1 MGSDE
6 IAFQNSSNM
15 MDSENRAS
23 SPRFQSSKTIL
34 RSLNADFGQQ
44 YADDNVYE
52 YVEMSKKTKIPD
64 QDVKKKPIY
73 DQDYKYPKYVIFC
86 SKNSAEVDKK
96 SRSPP
101 NKTQQISSEKSDNLP
116 IVQQQKFDESILN
129 SQFLIENR
137 RLIENSSE
145 IISKFKNLID
155 YEQNYGHA
163 YEDLY
168 APEHSYEYV
177 ESNRSTRFHVQK
189 IDEPKS
195 KLSDD
200 ESKIQLWAKN
210 YAQHC
215 RATCIGKNGKV
226 LPRFYEKEHGGSS
239 LYDVVGISDADE
251 HVYEALDTSRPSR
264 FKITKV
270 DESALRSQIYEPI
283 CVRPRWVDYL
293 YIPPPHKRLP
303 KKDCMGRVQW
313 LNKPV
318 RKKTSAGSISGRGL
332 STSNSRKMSDNN
344 IDSSN
349 TTSRKNSDNFDTHIY
364 ENTEIKTKPACEE
377 VVSKKDPLETRL
389 ETSEENNTENI
400 TERHSEVLSKPKPL
414 IEQERNKQTTDDL
427 EANSNLE
434 NTDVEG
440 MRTYEAVFL

>member
-6 IAFQNSSNM
+6 IAFHNSSNM

-52 YVEMSKKTKIPD
+52 YVEMSKKTKIPE

-86 SKNSAEVDKK
+86 NKNSAEVDKK
-96 SRSPP
+96 SKSPH
-101 NKTQQISSEKSDNLP
+101 NKISQQNNSSENSNSNLP

-137 RLIENSSE
+137 RLSENSSE

-168 APEHSYEYV
+168 AAEHSYEYV

-200 ESKIQLWAKN
+200 ESKIQ
-210 YAQHC
+210 
-215 RATCIGKNGKV
+215 
-226 LPRFYEKEHGGSS
+226 P
-239 LYDVVGISDADE
+239 DE

-270 DESALRSQIYEPI
+270 DESALRKNNIYEPI

-332 STSNSRKMSDNN
+332 STSGSRKMSDNN

-349 TTSRKNSDNFDTHIY
+349 TTSRKNSDNFDLHIY

-377 VVSKKDPLETRL
+377 VVSKDSLETRL
-389 ETSEENNTENI
+389 DASKENDTDNII
-400 TERHSEVLSKPKPL
+400 TEGHSEVLSKSKPL
-414 IEQERNKQTTDDL
+414 IEQETNKQTTDNL

>member
-73 DQDYKYPKYVIFC
+73 DQDYKYPKYVVFC
-86 SKNSAEVDKK
+86 SKNNAEVDKK
-96 SRSPP
+96 SKSPP
-101 NKTQQISSEKSDNLP
+101 NKNRQNSSEKSDSLP
-116 IVQQQKFDESILN
+116 IVQQKFDESILN
-129 SQFLIENR
+129 FQFLIDR
-137 RLIENSSE
+137 RLSENSSE

-168 APEHSYEYV
+168 AAEHSYEYV

-195 KLSDD
+195 KLSDN
-200 ESKIQLWAKN
+200 ESKIQ
-210 YAQHC
+210 
-215 RATCIGKNGKV
+215 
-226 LPRFYEKEHGGSS
+226 P
-239 LYDVVGISDADE
+239 DE

-264 FKITKV
+264 FRITKV

-283 CVRPRWVDYL
+283 CVRPRWLDYL

>member
-64 QDVKKKPIY
+64 QDVKKKPLY

-96 SRSPP
+96 SKSPQ
-101 NKTQQISSEKSDNLP
+101 NKISQQNNSSENSNSNLP

-137 RLIENSSE
+137 RLSENSSE

-168 APEHSYEYV
+168 AAEHSYEYV

-200 ESKIQLWAKN
+200 ESKIQ
-210 YAQHC
+210 
-215 RATCIGKNGKV
+215 
-226 LPRFYEKEHGGSS
+226 P
-239 LYDVVGISDADE
+239 DE

-264 FKITKV
+264 FRITKV

-332 STSNSRKMSDNN
+332 STSGSRKMSDN

-349 TTSRKNSDNFDTHIY
+349 TSRKNSDNFDSHIY
-364 ENTEIKTKPACEE
+364 ENTEIKTKPACEKL
-377 VVSKKDPLETRL
+377 VSKDPLESRL
-389 ETSEENNTENI
+389 DASEEINTENI
-400 TERHSEVLSKPKPL
+400 TEGHSEVLSKPKPL
-414 IEQERNKQTTDDL
+414 IEQETNKQTTDDL

-434 NTDVEG
+434 NTDVGG

>member
-96 SRSPP
+96 SKSPP

-137 RLIENSSE
+137 RLSENSSE

-168 APEHSYEYV
+168 AAEHSYEYV

-200 ESKIQLWAKN
+200 ESKIQ
-210 YAQHC
+210 
-215 RATCIGKNGKV
+215 
-226 LPRFYEKEHGGSS
+226 P
-239 LYDVVGISDADE
+239 DE

-332 STSNSRKMSDNN
+332 STSNSRKMSDN

-349 TTSRKNSDNFDTHIY
+349 TSRTNSDNFDSHIY

-377 VVSKKDPLETRL
+377 VVSKDPLESRL
-389 ETSEENNTENI
+389 EASKENNTENI
-400 TERHSEVLSKPKPL
+400 TEGHSEVLSKPKPL
-414 IEQERNKQTTDDL
+414 IEQETNKQTTDEL

>member
-1 MGSDE
+1 
-6 IAFQNSSNM
+6 
-15 MDSENRAS
+15 
-23 SPRFQSSKTIL
+23 
-34 RSLNADFGQQ
+34 
-44 YADDNVYE
+44 VYE

-96 SRSPP
+96 SKSPP
-101 NKTQQISSEKSDNLP
+101 NKTQQNNSSENSSNNLP

-137 RLIENSSE
+137 RLSENSSE

-168 APEHSYEYV
+168 AAEHSYEYV

-270 DESALRSQIYEPI
+270 DESALRKNNIYEPI

-332 STSNSRKMSDNN
+332 STSGSRKMSDNN

-349 TTSRKNSDNFDTHIY
+349 TTSRKNSDNFDLHIY

-377 VVSKKDPLETRL
+377 VVSKDSLETRL
-389 ETSEENNTENI
+389 DASKENDTDNII
-400 TERHSEVLSKPKPL
+400 TEGHSEVLSKSKPL
-414 IEQERNKQTTDDL
+414 IEQETNKQTTDNL

>member
-96 SRSPP
+96 SKSPP

-137 RLIENSSE
+137 RLSENSSE

-168 APEHSYEYV
+168 AAEHSYEYV

-200 ESKIQLWAKN
+200 ESKIQ
-210 YAQHC
+210 
-215 RATCIGKNGKV
+215 
-226 LPRFYEKEHGGSS
+226 P
-239 LYDVVGISDADE
+239 DE

-264 FKITKV
+264 FRITKV

-332 STSNSRKMSDNN
+332 STSGSRKMSDNN

-349 TTSRKNSDNFDTHIY
+349 TTSRKNSDNFDLHIY

-377 VVSKKDPLETRL
+377 VVSKDSLETRL
-389 ETSEENNTENI
+389 DASKENDTDNII
-400 TERHSEVLSKPKPL
+400 TEGHSEVLSKSKPL
-414 IEQERNKQTTDDL
+414 IEQETNKQTTDNL

-440 MRTYEAVFL
+440 MRTYEAVFM

>member
-1 MGSDE
+1 
-6 IAFQNSSNM
+6 M
-15 MDSENRAS
+15 MDSEHRAS

-44 YADDNVYE
+44 YADENVYE

-64 QDVKKKPIY
+64 VKKQPIY

-96 SRSPP
+96 SKSPP
-101 NKTQQISSEKSDNLP
+101 NKTRQNSSENSNNLP
-116 IVQQQKFDESILN
+116 IVSQKFDESILN
-129 SQFLIENR
+129 SQFLIDR
-137 RLIENSSE
+137 RLSENSSE

-168 APEHSYEYV
+168 AAEHSYEYV

-200 ESKIQLWAKN
+200 ESKIQ
-210 YAQHC
+210 
-215 RATCIGKNGKV
+215 
-226 LPRFYEKEHGGSS
+226 P
-239 LYDVVGISDADE
+239 DE
-251 HVYEALDTSRPSR
+251 HVYEALDTTSRPSR
-264 FKITKV
+264 FRITKV

-293 YIPPPHKRLP
+293 YVPPPHKRLP

-332 STSNSRKMSDNN
+332 STSNSRKMSDN

-349 TTSRKNSDNFDTHIY
+349 TSRKNSDNFDSHIY
-364 ENTEIKTKPACEE
+364 ENTEITKPACEE
-377 VVSKKDPLETRL
+377 VLSKDPLETRL
-389 ETSEENNTENI
+389 KASEENNTENI
-400 TERHSEVLSKPKPL
+400 TEGHSEVLSKPEPL
-414 IEQERNKQTTDDL
+414 IEQERKKQTTDDL

>member
-52 YVEMSKKTKIPD
+52 YVEMSKKTKIPE

-96 SRSPP
+96 SKSPP

-137 RLIENSSE
+137 RLSENSSE

-168 APEHSYEYV
+168 AAEHSYEYV

-200 ESKIQLWAKN
+200 ESKIQ
-210 YAQHC
+210 
-215 RATCIGKNGKV
+215 
-226 LPRFYEKEHGGSS
+226 P
-239 LYDVVGISDADE
+239 DE

-264 FKITKV
+264 FRITKV

-332 STSNSRKMSDNN
+332 STSGSRKMSDN

-349 TTSRKNSDNFDTHIY
+349 TSRKNSDNFDSHIY

-377 VVSKKDPLETRL
+377 VVSKDPLESRL
-389 ETSEENNTENI
+389 EASKENNTENI
-400 TERHSEVLSKPKPL
+400 TEGHSEVLSKPNPL
-414 IEQERNKQTTDDL
+414 IEQQTNKQTTDNL

>member
-96 SRSPP
+96 SKSPQ
-101 NKTQQISSEKSDNLP
+101 NKISQQNNSSENSNSNLP

-129 SQFLIENR
+129 SQFLVDR
-137 RLIENSSE
+137 RLSENSSE

-200 ESKIQLWAKN
+200 ESKIQ
-210 YAQHC
+210 
-215 RATCIGKNGKV
+215 
-226 LPRFYEKEHGGSS
+226 P
-239 LYDVVGISDADE
+239 DE

-270 DESALRSQIYEPI
+270 DESALRKNNIYEPI

-332 STSNSRKMSDNN
+332 STSNSRKVSDN

-349 TTSRKNSDNFDTHIY
+349 TSRTNSDNFDSHIY
-364 ENTEIKTKPACEE
+364 ENTEIKTKPACEK
-377 VVSKKDPLETRL
+377 VVSKDPLESRL
-389 ETSEENNTENI
+389 DASEENNTENI
-400 TERHSEVLSKPKPL
+400 TEGHSEVLSKPKPL
-414 IEQERNKQTTDDL
+414 IEQETNKQTTDEL

>member
-64 QDVKKKPIY
+64 QDVKKKPLY

-96 SRSPP
+96 SKSPQ
-101 NKTQQISSEKSDNLP
+101 NKISQQNNSSENSSNNLP

-137 RLIENSSE
+137 RLSENSSE

-200 ESKIQLWAKN
+200 ESKIQ
-210 YAQHC
+210 
-215 RATCIGKNGKV
+215 
-226 LPRFYEKEHGGSS
+226 P
-239 LYDVVGISDADE
+239 DE

-264 FKITKV
+264 FRITKV

-332 STSNSRKMSDNN
+332 STSNSRKMSDNIN
-344 IDSSN
+344 SSN
-349 TTSRKNSDNFDTHIY
+349 TSRKNSDNFDSHIY
-364 ENTEIKTKPACEE
+364 ENTEIKTKPACEK
-377 VVSKKDPLETRL
+377 VVSKDPLESRL
-389 ETSEENNTENI
+389 DASEENNTENI
-400 TERHSEVLSKPKPL
+400 TEVLSKPKPL
-414 IEQERNKQTTDDL
+414 IEQERKKQTTDDL

>member
-96 SRSPP
+96 SKSPP
-101 NKTQQISSEKSDNLP
+101 NKTKQISSEKSDNLP

-137 RLIENSSE
+137 RLSENSSE

-168 APEHSYEYV
+168 AAEHSYEYV

-200 ESKIQLWAKN
+200 GSKIQ
-210 YAQHC
+210 
-215 RATCIGKNGKV
+215 
-226 LPRFYEKEHGGSS
+226 P
-239 LYDVVGISDADE
+239 DE

-264 FKITKV
+264 FRITKV

-332 STSNSRKMSDNN
+332 STSNSRKMSDNIN
-344 IDSSN
+344 SSN
-349 TTSRKNSDNFDTHIY
+349 TSRTNSDNFDSHIY
-364 ENTEIKTKPACEE
+364 ENTEITKPACEE
-377 VVSKKDPLETRL
+377 VVSKDPLETRL
-389 ETSEENNTENI
+389 EASEENNTENI
-400 TERHSEVLSKPKPL
+400 TEGHSEVLSKPKPL
-414 IEQERNKQTTDDL
+414 IEQETNKQTTDYL

>member
-1 MGSDE
+1 
-6 IAFQNSSNM
+6 M
-15 MDSENRAS
+15 MDSEHRAS

-64 QDVKKKPIY
+64 VKKKPIY
-73 DQDYKYPKYVIFC
+73 DQDYKYPNYVVFC

-96 SRSPP
+96 SKSPP
-101 NKTQQISSEKSDNLP
+101 NKTRQNNSENSNNLP
-116 IVQQQKFDESILN
+116 IVSQKFDESILN
-129 SQFLIENR
+129 SQFLIDR
-137 RLIENSSE
+137 RLSENSSE

-168 APEHSYEYV
+168 AAEHSYEYV
-177 ESNRSTRFHVQK
+177 ESTRSTRFHVQK
-189 IDEPKS
+189 IDEPKP

-200 ESKIQLWAKN
+200 GSKIQLWAKN

-215 RATCIGKNGKV
+215 RATCIGKTGKV
-226 LPRFYEKEHGGSS
+226 LPRFFEKENGGSA
-239 LYDVVGISDADE
+239 LYDVVGITNADE
-251 HVYEALDTSRPSR
+251 HVYEALDTTSRPSR
-264 FKITKV
+264 FRITKV

-283 CVRPRWVDYL
+283 CIRPRWVDYL
-293 YIPPPHKRLP
+293 YVPPPHKRLP

-332 STSNSRKMSDNN
+332 STSNSRKMSDN

-349 TTSRKNSDNFDTHIY
+349 TSRKNSDNFDSHIY
-364 ENTEIKTKPACEE
+364 ENTEITKPACEE
-377 VVSKKDPLETRL
+377 VLSKDPLEIRL
-389 ETSEENNTENI
+389 EASKENNTENI
-400 TERHSEVLSKPKPL
+400 TEGHSEVLSKPEPL

>member
-96 SRSPP
+96 SKSPP
-101 NKTQQISSEKSDNLP
+101 NKTKQNNNSENSSNNLP

-137 RLIENSSE
+137 RLSENSSE

-200 ESKIQLWAKN
+200 ESKIQ
-210 YAQHC
+210 
-215 RATCIGKNGKV
+215 
-226 LPRFYEKEHGGSS
+226 P
-239 LYDVVGISDADE
+239 DE

-270 DESALRSQIYEPI
+270 DESALRKNNIYEPI

-332 STSNSRKMSDNN
+332 STSGSRKMSDN

-349 TTSRKNSDNFDTHIY
+349 TSRTNSDNFDSHIY
-364 ENTEIKTKPACEE
+364 ENTEIKTKPACEK
-377 VVSKKDPLETRL
+377 VVSKDPLESRL
-389 ETSEENNTENI
+389 DASEEINTENI
-400 TERHSEVLSKPKPL
+400 TEGHSEVLSKPKPL
-414 IEQERNKQTTDDL
+414 IEQETNKQTTDEL

>member
-96 SRSPP
+96 SPP
-101 NKTQQISSEKSDNLP
+101 NKTKQNNNSENSSNNLP

-137 RLIENSSE
+137 RLSENSSE

-155 YEQNYGHA
+155 YGQNYGHA

-200 ESKIQLWAKN
+200 ESKIQ
-210 YAQHC
+210 
-215 RATCIGKNGKV
+215 
-226 LPRFYEKEHGGSS
+226 P
-239 LYDVVGISDADE
+239 DE

-264 FKITKV
+264 FRITKV

-293 YIPPPHKRLP
+293 YVPPPHKRLP

-313 LNKPV
+313 LTKPV

-332 STSNSRKMSDNN
+332 STSGSRKMSDNN

-349 TTSRKNSDNFDTHIY
+349 TTSRKNSDNFDLHIY

-377 VVSKKDPLETRL
+377 VVSKDSLETRL
-389 ETSEENNTENI
+389 DASKENDTDNII
-400 TERHSEVLSKPKPL
+400 TEGHSEVLSKSKPL
-414 IEQERNKQTTDDL
+414 IEQETNKQTTDNL

-440 MRTYEAVFL
+440 MRTYEAVFM